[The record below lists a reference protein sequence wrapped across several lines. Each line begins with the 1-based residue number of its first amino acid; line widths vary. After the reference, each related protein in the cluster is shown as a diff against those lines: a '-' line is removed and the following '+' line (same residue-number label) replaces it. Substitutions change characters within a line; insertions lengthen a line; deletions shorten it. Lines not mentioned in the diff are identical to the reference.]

1 MAMLFIKS
9 PLHCLRKTGL
19 FKVLLQSIL
28 NRPALFEI
36 GFPFRIAL
44 RPITHA
50 SIYLNR
56 KGKEPQIHRL
66 IRELILSL
74 ENYRDKGCFYDVG
87 ANIGLYG
94 WLVCSIS
101 STRKTIAFE
110 PDPQNLELLGMTQAL
125 AKLENWQVNGIAL
138 SDKSGN
144 FSFFQDSITSATG
157 TLCLDDKPWIEKYL
171 GCKTQT
177 IEVKTSTMD
186 EILDSA
192 QWPSLIKID
201 VEGHE
206 LAVLRGGI
214 ATLSKYK
221 LLIILESFPPRRSQV
236 VELLSDLGYEFVDA
250 DRWQPLEEGT
260 SNLFAWHTAG
270 PLPKSTIKRILK
282 S

>member
-1 MAMLFIKS
+1 MAMLFLKS

-28 NRPALFEI
+28 NRPAFFDI

-44 RPITHA
+44 RPLTHA
-50 SIYLNR
+50 SIYLKR
-56 KGKEPQIHRL
+56 KGIEPRIRRL
-66 IRELILSL
+66 IRMLILAL
-74 ENYRDKGCFYDVG
+74 ENERDKGCFYDVG

-94 WLVCSIS
+94 WLVSSIS

-110 PDPQNLELLGMTQAL
+110 PDPLNLELLGMTQAH
-125 AKLENWQVNGIAL
+125 AKLEHWKVNGIAL
-138 SDKSGN
+138 SNKCGN

-157 TLCLDDKPWIEKYL
+157 TLCLDDHPWIEKYL

-186 EILDSA
+186 QVLDSTL
-192 QWPSLIKID
+192 WPSLIKID

-206 LAVLRGGI
+206 LAVLKGGI
-214 ATLSKYK
+214 DTLSKYK
-221 LLIILESFPPRRSQV
+221 PLIIIESFPPRRSQV
-236 VELLSDLGYEFVDA
+236 IELLSGLGYEFVDA

-260 SNLFAWHTAG
+260 SNLFAWHSAG
-270 PLPKSTIKRILK
+270 PLPQSTIKRILK

>member
-1 MAMLFIKS
+1 MLFLKS
-9 PLHCLRKTGL
+9 PLHCLRKTAL

-28 NRPALFEI
+28 NRPALIEI

-44 RPITHA
+44 RPLTHA
-50 SIYLNR
+50 SIYLKR
-56 KGKEPQIHRL
+56 EGIEPQIQRL
-66 IRELILSL
+66 IRELILAL
-74 ENYRDKGCFYDVG
+74 ENERDKGCFYDVG

-138 SDKSGN
+138 SDKCGN

-157 TLCLDDKPWIEKYL
+157 TLSLDDKPWIEKYL

-186 EILDSA
+186 QILDSA

-206 LAVLRGGI
+206 YECLKGLFNTPLNSNIHLIQLEHHNDDMYENSISFNQINDILNENNFELIERLNHAFGDFEDL
-214 ATLSKYK
+214 LYK
-221 LLIILESFPPRRSQV
+221 NKML
-236 VELLSDLGYEFVDA
+236 
-250 DRWQPLEEGT
+250 
-260 SNLFAWHTAG
+260 
-270 PLPKSTIKRILK
+270 
-282 S
+282 

>member
-1 MAMLFIKS
+1 MLFLKS
-9 PLHCLRKTGL
+9 PLHCLRKTAL

-28 NRPALFEI
+28 NRPALIEI

-44 RPITHA
+44 RPLTHA
-50 SIYLNR
+50 SIYLKR
-56 KGKEPQIHRL
+56 KGIEPQIQRL
-66 IRELILSL
+66 IRELILAL
-74 ENYRDKGCFYDVG
+74 ENERDKGCFYDVG

-138 SDKSGN
+138 SDKCGN

-177 IEVKTSTMD
+177 IEVKTCTMD

-214 ATLSKYK
+214 DTLSKYK
-221 LLIILESFPPRRSQV
+221 PLIILESLPPRRSQV
-236 VELLSDLGYEFVDA
+236 VELLCGLGYEFIDA
-250 DRWQPLEEGT
+250 DHWQPLDKGT

-270 PLPKSTIKRILK
+270 PLPKSSIQKILK

>member
-1 MAMLFIKS
+1 MAMLFLKS

-28 NRPALFEI
+28 NRPAFFEI

-44 RPITHA
+44 RPLTHA
-50 SIYLNR
+50 SIYLKR
-56 KGKEPQIHRL
+56 KGIEPQIHRL

-74 ENYRDKGCFYDVG
+74 ENERDTGCFYDVG

-110 PDPQNLELLGMTQAL
+110 PDPQNLELLGMTQAF
-125 AKLENWQVNGIAL
+125 AKLENWEVNGVAL
-138 SDKSGN
+138 SDKCGN

-171 GCKTQT
+171 GSKTQT
-177 IEVKTSTMD
+177 IDVKTSTMD
-186 EILDSA
+186 AILDSA
-192 QWPSLIKID
+192 RWPSLIKID

-214 ATLSKYK
+214 DTLSRYK
-221 LLIILESFPPRRSQV
+221 PLILLESFPPRRSKV
-236 VELLSDLGYEFVDA
+236 VELLSSLGYEFVDA
-250 DRWQPLEEGT
+250 DLWQPLEEGT
-260 SNLFAWHTAG
+260 SNLFAWHSAG
-270 PLPKSTIKRILK
+270 PLPQSTIKRILK